1 MACENPVMW
10 ITGSRKGIGK
20 HLAQYYSG
28 KGFCVVGC
36 SRQPADWQ
44 QEGYEHVCVDVSDE
58 AQVIDLAAHIRKTY
72 GRLDVALNNAGIA
85 SMNHALLTPGS
96 TVQRVF
102 QTNFMGTFNV
112 CRESAKLMLKRKW
125 GRIVN
130 FSTVAVPLHLEGEA
144 VYAASKGAV
153 EELTRVLARELGS
166 SGITVNAVGPTPID
180 TDLTRNVPKEK
191 MEQLVSRLAIKR
203 AGAFEDVAHV
213 IDFFIQAESD
223 AITGQVIYLGGV

>member
-1 MACENPVMW
+1 MTSENPVMW
-10 ITGSRKGIGK
+10 ITGTRKGIGK
-20 HLAQYYSG
+20 FLAQYYCSRG
-28 KGFCVVGC
+28 YRVVGC

-44 QEGYEHVCVDVSDE
+44 QEGYEHVCADIGDE
-58 AQVIDLAAHIRKTY
+58 AQVTGLAAHIRKTY

-102 QTNFMGTFNV
+102 QTNFMGTFMV

-144 VYAASKGAV
+144 VYAASKSAV

-166 SGITVNAVGPTPID
+166 AGITVNAVGPTPID
-180 TDLTRNVPKEK
+180 TDLTRGVPKEK
-191 MEQLVSRLAIKR
+191 LEHLVGRLAIKR
-203 AGAFEDVAHV
+203 PGTFEDVAHV
-213 IDFFIQAESD
+213 IDFFIQPESD
-223 AITGQVIYLGGV
+223 VVTGQVIYLGGV